1 MSTLTNENTVE
12 PDLPNVAV
20 NQTRANAGCLNSPV
34 AKTSTGALK
43 SLLAETA
50 RRGASD
56 LLLISGAPP
65 VVYSV
70 EGWQPL
76 GDQRLSPDDVRDA
89 VEEVL
94 DESQRTTLLERR
106 DLDFALD
113 VPGAGRYR
121 VNAHYQRGTLA
132 VAIRTI
138 PVAVPRFED
147 LGLPPQVL
155 KLADITN
162 GLVLVTG
169 GTGQGKTTTLAA
181 IIDHMNRTRSAHI
194 VTIEDPI
201 EFSFE
206 HGTCFMEQRQIGDDS
221 PTFSSALRHILRQ
234 RPDVILIGEMRDLET
249 ISTALTAAET
259 GHLVLASLHTS
270 SAAQTLARVIDA
282 FPPTQQPQV
291 RTQVAASLQAIVCQM
306 LVRDH
311 ANETLAPATEIL
323 MASSAVSRAIR
334 DNETHLIYSMMETG
348 KRHGMHTLEQSLAS
362 LVQSGRVAWEEAHA
376 AAHHAVHLERLV
388 GRSAP
393 ETVIVSMPADES
405 FDPVWSED
413 GMAPAEDRAY

>member
-1 MSTLTNENTVE
+1 MSTLTNEPHVLPRIPSRGRSEDREGILGPANT
-12 PDLPNVAV
+12 
-20 NQTRANAGCLNSPV
+20 AGS
-34 AKTSTGALK
+34 ASTGALA
-43 SLLAETA
+43 SLLSETA

-65 VVYSV
+65 VVHGV
-70 EGWQPL
+70 VGWQPL
-76 GDQRLSPDDVRDA
+76 CDQQLSADDVREA
-89 VEEVL
+89 VEAVL
-94 DESQRTTLLERR
+94 SESQRAALYERR
-106 DLDFALD
+106 DLDFALVLPD
-113 VPGAGRYR
+113 AGRYR

-132 VAIRTI
+132 VAIRAI
-138 PVAVPRFED
+138 PVAVPRFEE

-155 KLADITN
+155 RLADFTN

-181 IIDHMNRTRSAHI
+181 IVDHMNRTRSAHI

-206 HGTCFMEQRQIGDDS
+206 HGTCFIEQRQIGEDS

-249 ISTALTAAET
+249 IATALTAAET

-291 RTQVAASLQAIVCQM
+291 RTQMAASLRAIVCQM

-311 ANETLAPATEIL
+311 ANETLTPATEIL
-323 MASSAVSRAIR
+323 MATSAVSRAIR

-348 KRHGMHTLEQSLAS
+348 KRYGMHTLEQSLAD
-362 LVQSGRVAWEEAHA
+362 LVRSGRVAWEEAHA
-376 AAHHAVHLERLV
+376 AAANVLRLERLV
-388 GRSAP
+388 GRPSP
-393 ETVIVSMPADES
+393 ESPPMTTTVVESCDLAWCADAV
-405 FDPVWSED
+405 D
-413 GMAPAEDRAY
+413 AAEDRA